1 LRFASRKKAV
11 VGRAFLLEVLG
22 ILVCFVVVK
31 RGEFVVDCG
40 ANMDK

>member
-1 LRFASRKKAV
+1 LLLEKIRC
-11 VGRAFLLEVLG
+11 GGEAFLLGVLG

>member
-1 LRFASRKKAV
+1 LLLEKICC
-11 VGRAFLLEVLG
+11 GGEGFLLGVLG